1 MNKKKQ
7 FTSPKILQ
15 NVEVCLE
22 RDILQESF
30 NKNSGVYTMGQ
41 GAETLEFTNDGESG
55 DYTAEWN

>member
-7 FTSPKILQ
+7 FKSPTILQ

-22 RDILQESF
+22 REILQDSVGPDMRV
-30 NKNSGVYTMGQ
+30 NSMGQ
-41 GAETLEFTNDGESG
+41 EVNTLDYESG

>member
-7 FTSPKILQ
+7 FKSPTILQ

-22 RDILQESF
+22 RDILQDSVGPDMRV
-30 NKNSGVYTMGQ
+30 NSMGQ
-41 GAETLEFTNDGESG
+41 EVNTLDYESG

>member
-7 FTSPKILQ
+7 FVSPKILQ

-41 GAETLEFTNDGESG
+41 EVETLDFSNDGTG

>member
-22 RDILQESF
+22 RDILQDSVGPDMRV
-30 NKNSGVYTMGQ
+30 NSMGQ
-41 GAETLEFTNDGESG
+41 EVNTLDYESG

>member
-7 FTSPKILQ
+7 FKSPTILQ

-22 RDILQESF
+22 RDILQGSLGPDMRV
-30 NKNSGVYTMGQ
+30 NSMAQEVN
-41 GAETLEFTNDGESG
+41 TLDYESG

>member
-7 FTSPKILQ
+7 FKSPTILQ

-22 RDILQESF
+22 RDILQDSVGPDMRV
-30 NKNSGVYTMGQ
+30 NSMGQ
-41 GAETLEFTNDGESG
+41 GVNTLDYESG

>member
-7 FTSPKILQ
+7 FKSQTILQ

-22 RDILQESF
+22 RDILQGSVGPDMRV
-30 NKNSGVYTMGQ
+30 NSMGQ
-41 GAETLEFTNDGESG
+41 EVNTLDYESG